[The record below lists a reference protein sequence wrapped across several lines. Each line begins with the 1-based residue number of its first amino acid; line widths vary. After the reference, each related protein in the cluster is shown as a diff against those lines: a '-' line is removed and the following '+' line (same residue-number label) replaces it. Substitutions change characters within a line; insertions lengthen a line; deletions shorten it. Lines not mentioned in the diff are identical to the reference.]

1 MTERS
6 DLCLEFGP
14 FVLDPLRRT
23 LLKDGTPSR
32 IRPKGFDI
40 LLVLVRAQGRLVEKD
55 ELMKAV
61 WPDSFVEE
69 GNVTLQISLL
79 RKVLGDDGSDHRY
92 ICNIPGR
99 GYQFVAAVNQ
109 IGSNTRPEDAR
120 SVPGAVA
127 TGLADVPHPGHH
139 RYVLPST
146 HAVGNAPRPCF
157 IEPDRSCIDSGC
169 CESRGF

>member
-1 MTERS
+1 MTGDSYSLARRALLSALQRLDER
-6 DLCLEFGP
+6 
-14 FVLDPLRRT
+14 VLAQDARQPGA
-23 LLKDGTPSR
+23 GT
-32 IRPKGFDI
+32 D
-40 LLVLVRAQGRLVEKD
+40 
-55 ELMKAV
+55 AV
-61 WPDSFVEE
+61 QSSIDKSSVASPVI
-69 GNVTLQISLL
+69 VI
-79 RKVLGDDGSDHRY
+79 VLGESVPRAVATGSPVIGER
-92 ICNIPGR
+92 PG
-99 GYQFVAAVNQ
+99 
-109 IGSNTRPEDAR
+109 